1 MRRSRTSSTTFGR
14 AIVALVCAV
23 AMTLGLIGHSQA
35 RAAKAVQPS
44 KSVAYVLG
52 VAQSGATQ
60 APTNA
65 ACPYAALVSGAVAH
79 QNALMRPRTEMRAVS
94 YMLADDSSEASN
106 TSGTPFRPP
115 RPA

>member
-1 MRRSRTSSTTFGR
+1 MRRNKTSSASFGR
-14 AIVALVCAV
+14 LFVALVCAV

-60 APTNA
+60 PPTNA
-65 ACPYAALVSGAVAH
+65 ACPYAALVSGAIAH
-79 QNALMRPRTEMRAVS
+79 HSALMRPRTEMRAVS

-106 TSGTPFRPP
+106 SYGTPFRPP
-115 RPA
+115 RTA